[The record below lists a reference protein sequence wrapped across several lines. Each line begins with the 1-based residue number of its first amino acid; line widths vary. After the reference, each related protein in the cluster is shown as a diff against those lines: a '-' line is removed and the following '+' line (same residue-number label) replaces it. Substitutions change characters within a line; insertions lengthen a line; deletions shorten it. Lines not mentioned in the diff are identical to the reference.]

1 MKTKDGRE
9 LYFSLDVITTIKR
22 LEAQYVYRETGLTL
36 DTLYNDNDYRLYNEV
51 ARELIPEPLDIFL
64 LSLMLKLP
72 ALEEEASSS
81 EEGKIE
87 RLLTYLEEIIEEG
100 EDGGL

>member
-64 LSLMLKLP
+64 LSLMLNLP
-72 ALEEEASSS
+72 ALEKEASSS
-81 EEGKIE
+81 EEGTLE
-87 RLLTYLEEIIEEG
+87 RLITYLEEIIEEG
-100 EDGGL
+100 EDGEL